1 MTGLTVN
8 DTISDSDLSVT
19 GKTVSDLQSDVK
31 FGANAI
37 TGTLKHIENWTWF
50 DSDPEINTGNFL
62 VFKAALTGADK
73 ITAELINGKVTH
85 GPQELDSDG
94 IGIFHITNKDAELVQ
109 VVAYKNGMTCQ
120 KLYSLSGLTLETE

>member
-1 MTGLTVN
+1 M
-8 DTISDSDLSVT
+8 
-19 GKTVSDLQSDVK
+19 
-31 FGANAI
+31 
-37 TGTLKHIENWTWF
+37 
-50 DSDPEINTGNFL
+50 
-62 VFKAALTGADK
+62 
-73 ITAELINGKVTH
+73 TH